1 LIFSAKNSVEFARFL
16 LTLPVQRLRLF
27 TLILAGAVVLCADGL
42 RLGQTQSTGLRRITN
57 TTEEAINLNPSISG
71 DGRIVAFEST
81 EDLAAAGGTDHFR
94 AIRANV
100 AADPPTFSQVGGTR
114 AVSPAVSQDGSRI
127 AFASRDDPL
136 GTNPDGNSEIF
147 LYDGSRLVQVTNT
160 SPGSLANRTT
170 NGSFQPSISDDGRF
184 IAFSSNR
191 DFGGQN
197 ADGNLEIFV
206 FDSLSASFA
215 QLTNSSGIVGFTDAR
230 ISGNGNFV
238 AYIRDN
244 GTTPGDTRDLIE
256 QTRLGGSVTVLAS
269 GMPSL
274 ALTYGRA
281 ISDDG
286 TRVVYAGQTAT
297 NTTQVFLYDGRGAAG
312 VRQITSLGA
321 RVTEVPLHPS
331 ISGDGSRISF
341 ATRRNVNGGNPDGSV
356 ELYLYDLPT
365 ATFSKIT
372 NAPASAATDVV
383 SSLNDDGSVIAFNFP
398 RVLSSAVT
406 NSDLANDSEIYIS
419 NTQPRPSFGVLTILN
434 GASLG
439 NEPATTKAVAP
450 DSIASARGGL
460 LANSTQQAQRLA
472 NGTFPINV
480 GGTTVTVNGR
490 PAQIFFVSPSQVNF
504 LVPPQ
509 TELGTAD
516 VIVTNSEGF
525 PSRGSVTTLRSAPGV
540 FTKSGDGTGEALALN
555 SDTLQEA
562 PFDPSEGKL
571 RLTIFATG
579 ARNATGLSVTI
590 GGQVIVPELVW
601 ASPEMPG
608 LDEIHLKAPA
618 SLKGAGVV
626 SFSVEGDSRVGNPS
640 STRFVGGEIL
650 INEVLADPP
659 GATPTDSIGD
669 ANHDGVR
676 SSSDDEFVELVNST
690 SRDFDISGYQLL
702 TRSSGAANDNL
713 RHTFAAGTI
722 VTARTALVVFGGGAP
737 NPSDPVF
744 GGALILKAS
753 TGGLSLSN
761 TGGIVTLRD
770 SSGAVANI
778 FEYGGATGLSGGAN
792 QSLTRAP
799 DIAGAFT
806 GHGTATGAGGR
817 LFSPGTRVDGTPFV
831 TIPIVRIDLSPI
843 SPTIDAGAKQ
853 QFTAKA
859 FDAANQEVAGV
870 IFAWQSSNPAV
881 ATIDQAGLATS
892 LTAGPTQ
899 ITASGRGIQSAPN
912 TLTVRAVQRVLTSVE
927 VTPNPATITA
937 TGAQQF
943 TARGLDQFGNEIAGL
958 TFSWELSSTN
968 VATIDQNGLASG
980 LAEGQTTIKATTQNT
995 SGTALLKVTA
1005 PALLVNEVLADPPT
1019 GNEGDANH
1027 DGTRDGAQDEFVEL
1041 VNAADAALNISG
1053 WTLRT
1058 HSNTSSTETVRHTF
1072 AANTTVPS
1080 GDAMV
1085 VFGGGTFDPAN
1096 PLFGCAQVVKT
1107 STSGLSLTNGGL
1119 TILVRDPAGNLVT
1132 QFSYGGS
1139 TGLNGGSA
1147 QSLTRSPDIT
1157 GNFVPHTSPA
1167 AAAGRKF
1174 SAGLKLDGK
1183 PFGVCPGH
1191 PASVKISPASSDATV
1206 GQSTS
1211 FTAQA
1216 FDQFGRTMI
1225 GVPITFA
1232 SDNAAVATIESTT
1245 PNPLT
1250 GVFTASAGTHNPG
1263 TAHIT
1268 ASANDGTTAANS
1280 SEATLT
1286 VTGPALSINDIS
1298 LNEGNSGTTT
1308 FTFTV
1313 SLSQP
1318 APTGGVR
1325 FNIATQD
1332 GTATTNGNDY
1342 LPRSLTNQS
1351 IPAGIQIYA
1360 FDVTVNGDS
1369 TIEPT
1374 ETFLVNISN
1383 VSGAS
1388 LAKGQGSGTIQND
1401 DSPVLSV
1408 NDVTSNEGNSGT
1420 NTFSFTVSSTLP
1432 APAGGITFDIA
1443 TANGSATSAGG
1454 DYLARVLTHQTIPAG
1469 QTSYSFDVTVNG
1481 DTLVE
1486 ADENF
1491 FVNLSNVSENA
1502 SIADG
1507 QGSGKIQND
1516 DTPLLVISQL
1526 YGGGGNAG
1534 AIFRNDFIEIYNRGT
1549 STVDLAGWSVQYSS
1563 ATGSGNWSVTP
1574 LCLTG
1579 SCLIRPGRYFLVQED
1594 QGTGGTQDLPA
1605 PDASGTTPLTTAAGK
1620 VALSS
1625 SVTALSGACPSN
1637 TNIAD
1642 IVGYGGATNC
1652 FEGTGPASAPGNT
1665 TADFRKAGGCL
1676 DTKDNASDF
1685 FVGQANPRN
1694 SASPVGECKPEIT
1707 INDLTVTE
1715 NNTGTVNAT
1724 FTVSL
1729 ATTSAQTITVDFAT
1743 VDGTARAPADYQTNS
1758 STLTFNPG
1766 DLTKTITV
1774 LINGDTLDEP
1784 AETFF
1789 VNLSNAGNAVVLDT
1803 QGQGTIND
1811 NDPAPTLSIND
1822 VSVAEGDS
1830 GTTPAKFTVLLSA
1843 ASGRTVTVNYATADS
1858 TAMAGSDY
1866 QSTSGTLTFN
1876 PGETSKAIEIPI
1888 NGDTTFEPGETF
1900 FVNLSSATNASIS
1913 DNQGKGTI
1921 TNDDPAPPVPAFS
1934 INDVSIAEGNSGAS
1948 VATFNVSLSQA
1959 SETIV
1964 TVDYATAGGTAEA
1977 GSDYQS
1983 ASGRLSFAIG
1993 ETSKA
1998 VSVNISGD
2006 TLVEHD
2012 ETFLVNLTNA
2022 TGGAIIGDN
2031 QGAGTIQNDD
2041 VADLSISQVYPG
2053 GGLSGATFMNDFI
2066 EIFNRGTTTVD
2077 FSVTPY
2083 SVQFLST
2090 TAATWAKTDLTS
2102 GTLLPGRYFLVRET
2116 SGGANGA
2123 ALPAADANGTLNLT
2137 STAAGKVALVT
2148 GTTLLASNC
2157 PGDDGTAPFNPLNVN
2172 VADFAGYGGTAATAN
2187 HCYEGSGPA
2196 SSTLSNNTI
2205 AEYRKAGGC
2214 TDSNQNAADFF
2225 TSTPSP
2231 RNSSSPANN
2240 CGGGATP
2247 NLSINDVTVTEGNS
2261 GTVTATF
2268 TVSLSAA
2275 VQGADVSFDIST
2287 ADGTATTAN
2296 SDYVA
2301 KSLTNQIIP
2310 AGQTTRTFTVFINGD
2325 LSVES
2330 DENFMVNVS
2339 NVAGANVMDGQGQGT
2354 IQNDD
2359 FPTLSVND
2367 VSAAEGDAGP
2377 RTFRFTVALSA
2388 PAPAPVRFDI
2398 ATQDNTATSAGNDYV
2413 SSSLTNQTIASGEQA
2428 YQFDVTVN
2436 GDEDIEPN
2444 EIFFVNVTNTTNAT
2458 VIDGQGRGSIQND
2471 DSPVLNINDVAV
2483 SEGNSGATTFTF
2495 TVTSTLPAPAGGIT
2509 FDVATADNSGFA
2521 GSDYVA
2527 RTLSGQTITAGNTTC
2542 TFDVT
2547 VNGDTLVEPNETFF
2561 VNLTNVTNA
2570 SIGDGQGQGTI
2581 QNDDAATLVI
2591 SQVYG
2596 GGNNA
2601 GGLYQNDF
2609 VEIFN
2614 RGTTTVDFALT
2625 PYSVQYAGV
2634 AANFGSNKTNLTTGS
2649 LAPGKYFLVQESG
2662 GTTNGVPL
2670 PAADA
2675 TGSINLGSTSGKV
2688 ALILGTTAL
2697 TSATCPGDD
2706 TVSPFNANAANIADL
2721 IGYGNN
2727 ANTSGH
2733 CYEGAG
2739 PAAAPSNITADFR
2752 RTGGCTDRNDNG
2764 VDALTSTPFPRNSTS
2779 AANNCTGGAM
2789 PNLSI
2794 DDLWV
2799 TEGNSGTTTATFT
2812 VSLSA
2817 PAQAAD
2823 VTFDIATQD
2832 NSATT
2837 ANNDYVL
2844 KSLTNQSIPAGQTTY
2859 SFTVTINGDNQVEPD
2874 ETFFVNVTNVA
2885 GATII
2890 DGQGF
2895 GTIQHD
2901 DLPALSIN
2909 DVAATEG
2916 DSGTKTFT
2924 FHVSLSAAAP
2934 ATVNFDIA
2942 TLDGSATTTDNDYA
2956 SHALI
2961 NQTIAQGA
2969 TNYTFDVTV
2978 NGDQIIEPSETFLV
2992 NVANASGATV
3002 HDGQGQGTIQND
3014 DSPVLSIDS
3023 TFAGE
3028 GDTGQ
3033 KTFTFTVTSNLAA
3046 PPGGI
3051 TFDIATA
3058 NNTATSASGDYVATT
3073 VNEATIPQG
3082 QTTYTFQVT
3091 VNGDTSPE
3099 LDERFF
3105 VNISNPSNGA
3115 TISTSQGV
3123 GTIQND
3129 DGPIIVI
3136 SQIYPGGGLTNAT
3149 YTNDFIELFNR
3160 SATAIDFSVTPY
3172 SVQFLSTAGSTWTKT
3187 DLASGTIAG
3196 GGYYLITESGGV
3208 NGATLPATDATGT
3221 INLTSTTAGKV
3232 ALVLGTTLLT
3242 SNCPGDNGST
3252 PFNPAAGTIID
3263 FAGYGGT
3270 SATANHCYE
3279 GSAPASFTLGNNT
3292 IAKFRKSG
3300 GCIDTNDNVADFATS
3315 TPMPRNT
3322 NSATNDCSTGFRPD
3336 VTINDVTLTEGDAG
3350 TLNANFTVT
3359 LSAASLQTVTVAFA
3373 TADSTATSGADYQ
3386 PDNDI
3391 LTFAPGVTTQPVTIA
3406 IKGDTLDETNETFF
3420 VNLSTATNAAILD
3433 NQGLGTITDND
3444 PTPSL
3449 SINDLANIT
3458 EGNNGTTTVDFTV
3471 TLSAASGQTVTV
3483 DYATANGGAIAGSD
3497 YVTMS
3502 GTLTFNPGDTARSIP
3517 VTINGDPDN
3526 ETDETFFINLT
3537 NVSATATIL
3546 DSQGQGIIKNDDAPA
3561 SADLSI
3567 TKTASSPIVVG
3578 GNDIN
3583 YTITLQNA
3591 GPDPSSGATLTDIV
3605 PPNTTFQS
3613 ITPPAGWT
3621 CLTPAVN
3628 GTGSISCSKGTA
3640 FAVGTVTFP
3649 LTVKVNAGTSVG
3661 TQISNTAQVSST
3673 TPDPTNGNNSAT
3685 ATVTVVAAGSAD
3697 LTVSKVDTPDPVAIG
3712 NNLNYTIVL
3721 TNNGPAAAANPSF
3734 TDNLPAEVN
3743 FRSVTPAPGWTCIT
3757 PTVGGTGSISCSATS
3772 IGVNASVSFAMQV
3785 RVNTTVT
3792 DGTIISNTVRAST
3805 TTTDSISSNNSAT
3818 AETTAKKPV
3827 LLISQVYGG
3836 GGNAG
3841 ATYTNDFI
3849 EIFNAGTTSVD
3860 FSITPYS
3867 VQYAAATAA
3876 FSTNKTDITSGVLL
3890 PGHYFLIQ
3898 EASGG
3903 PAGAALPTAD
3913 ISGGSINLAATA
3925 GKFALVFGTSL
3936 LSTVTCPGDNGVSPF
3951 NPNVAAIVDFLGYG
3965 STANCYE
3972 GSGPPT
3978 VSGTNSNGRSVI
3990 RTVSC
3995 TDTNLS
4001 SADFSNPATA
4011 PAARNT
4017 ATTAN
4022 LCP

>member
-1 LIFSAKNSVEFARFL
+1 
-16 LTLPVQRLRLF
+16 VQRIRLF
-27 TLILAGAVVLCADGL
+27 TVVLAGALVLCVIGL

-81 EDLAAAGGTDHFR
+81 EDLAAAGGRDHFR

-100 AADPPTFSQVGGTR
+100 SADPPTFSQMGGTR

-127 AFASRDDPL
+127 VFASRDDPL

-147 LYDGSRLVQVTNT
+147 LYDGSRLNQLTNT
-160 SPGSLANRTT
+160 LPGSLANRTT
-170 NGSFQPSISDDGRF
+170 NGNFQPSISDDGRF
-184 IAFSSNR
+184 VAFSSNR

-197 ADGNLEIFV
+197 VDGNLEIFV
-206 FDSLSASFA
+206 FDSLSTSFL
-215 QLTNSSGIVGFTDAR
+215 QLTNSSGIVGFTDAK

-244 GTTPGDTRDLIE
+244 GTTPGTSRDLIE
-256 QTRLGGSVTVLAS
+256 QPRLGGSVTVLAA
-269 GMPSL
+269 GVPSL

-286 TRVVYAGQTAT
+286 TRVVYASQTAP
-297 NTTQVFLYDGRGAAG
+297 NTTQVSLYDGRGAAG

-341 ATRRNVNGGNPDGSV
+341 ATRRNVNGGNTDGSV

-372 NAPASAATDVV
+372 NAAASAATDVV
-383 SSLNDDGSVIAFNFP
+383 SSLNDDGSVVAFNFP
-398 RVLSSAVT
+398 RVLSGAVT

-419 NTQPRPSFGVLTILN
+419 NTQPRPSFGALTILN

-460 LANSTQQAQRLA
+460 LATSTQQAQRLA
-472 NGTFPINV
+472 SRTFPTNV

-490 PAQIFFVSPSQVNF
+490 PAQIFFVSPSEVNF

-525 PSRGSVTTLRSAPGV
+525 PSRGSVTTLQSAPGV

-562 PFDPSEGKL
+562 PFDPSDGKL

-579 ARNATGLSVTI
+579 ARNAAQLSVTI
-590 GGQVIVPELVW
+590 GGQTIVPELLL

-626 SFSVEGDSRVGNPS
+626 NVSAQGDSRVGNPV
-640 STRFVGGEIL
+640 STRFVGGDIL

-659 GATPTDSIGD
+659 GAAPTDSIGD

-690 SRDFDISGYQLL
+690 SRDIDISGYQLL
-702 TRSSGAANDNL
+702 ARSSAAASDTL

-722 VTARTALVVFGGGAP
+722 VAARTAVVIFGGGAP

-761 TGGIVTLRD
+761 TGGIVTVRD
-770 SSGAVANI
+770 GSGAVANI

-792 QSLTRAP
+792 QSLTRSP
-799 DIAGAFT
+799 DITGTFT
-806 GHGTATGAGGR
+806 GHGPATGAGGR
-817 LFSPGTRVDGTPFV
+817 VFSPGTRVDGTPFV
-831 TIPIVRIDLSPI
+831 NIPIARIDLTPI
-843 SPTIDAGAKQ
+843 SPIIDAGSKQ

-859 FDAANQEVAGV
+859 FDTENQEVAGV
-870 IFAWQSSNPAV
+870 IFAWQSGNPAV

-892 LTAGPTQ
+892 STAGTAK
-899 ITASGRGIQSAPN
+899 ITASGRGIQSAPD

-927 VTPNPATITA
+927 VTPNPTIIPA

-958 TFSWELSSTN
+958 TFTWESSATN
-968 VATIDQNGLASG
+968 VAMIDQNGLASG

-1005 PALLVNEVLADPPT
+1005 PSLVVNEVLADPPA
-1019 GNEGDANH
+1019 GVEGDANH

-1041 VNAADAALNISG
+1041 VNATDAALNISG

-1058 HSNTSSTETVRHTF
+1058 HSNTSTNETVRHTF
-1072 AANTTVPS
+1072 AANTSVPA
-1080 GDAMV
+1080 GNAIV
-1085 VFGGGTFDPAN
+1085 LFGGGSFDPAN
-1096 PLFGCAQVVKT
+1096 PLFGCAQVLKT

-1119 TILVRDPAGNLVT
+1119 TILVRDAAGSLVT
-1132 QFSYGGS
+1132 QFSYGGA
-1139 TGLNGGSA
+1139 TGMNGGLNGGNA
-1147 QSLTRSPDIT
+1147 QSLTRSPDTT
-1157 GNFVPHTSPA
+1157 GNFVLHTTAA

-1191 PASVKISPASSDATV
+1191 PVSVNISPASTSATV

-1216 FDQFGRTMI
+1216 FDQFGRAMI
-1225 GVPITFA
+1225 GVLITFA

-1250 GVFTASAGTHNPG
+1250 GVFTASAGSHNPG

-1268 ASANDGTTAANS
+1268 ASANDGTTTANS
-1280 SEATLT
+1280 IEATLT
-1286 VTGPALSINDIS
+1286 VTGPALSINDLS
-1298 LNEGNSGTTT
+1298 LNEGDSGTTT
-1308 FTFTV
+1308 FAFTV

-1318 APTGGVR
+1318 APAGGVR
-1325 FNIATQD
+1325 FDIATQD
-1332 GTATTNGNDY
+1332 GTATTGSNDY
-1342 LPRSLTNQS
+1342 VARSLTNQS
-1351 IPAGIQIYA
+1351 IPAGAQTYA

-1369 TIEPT
+1369 TVESN
-1374 ETFLVNISN
+1374 ETFLVNIRN
-1383 VSGAS
+1383 VSGATV
-1388 LAKGQGSGTIQND
+1388 AKGQGAGTIQND

-1408 NDVTSNEGNSGT
+1408 KDVTANEGNSGT
-1420 NTFSFTVSSTLP
+1420 NTFTFTVSSNMP
-1432 APAGGITFDIA
+1432 APAAGITFDIA
-1443 TANGSATSAGG
+1443 TANGSATSASG
-1454 DYLARVLTHQTIPAG
+1454 DYIARALTNQTIPAG

-1486 ADENF
+1486 ANENF
-1491 FVNLSNVSENA
+1491 FVNLSNASANA
-1502 SIADG
+1502 SIGDA
-1507 QGSGKIQND
+1507 QGSGTIQND

-1534 AIFRNDFIEIYNRGT
+1534 AILRNDFIEIYNRGT
-1549 STVDLAGWSVQYSS
+1549 STVDLAGWSVQYSA
-1563 ATGSGNWSVTP
+1563 ATGTGNWSVTP
-1574 LCLTG
+1574 LCLIG

-1594 QGTGGTQDLPA
+1594 QGTGGTEDLPA
-1605 PDASGTTPLTTAAGK
+1605 PDASGTISMTTAAGK

-1625 SVTALSGACPSN
+1625 SVDALSGACPSS
-1637 TNIAD
+1637 TNILD
-1642 IVGYGGATNC
+1642 IMGYGGTANC
-1652 FEGTGPASAPGNT
+1652 FEGTGPAGAPGNT

-1676 DTKDNASDF
+1676 DTRDNANDF
-1685 FVGQANPRN
+1685 FVAQPNPRN

-1707 INDLTVTE
+1707 INDVTVTE

-1729 ATTSAQTITVDFAT
+1729 TTTSAQTITVDFAT
-1743 VDGTARAPADYQTNS
+1743 ADGTARAPADYQANS
-1758 STLTFNPG
+1758 GTLTFNPG
-1766 DLTKTITV
+1766 ALTKTITV

-1784 AETFF
+1784 GETFF
-1789 VNLSNAGNAVVLDT
+1789 VNLSNAGNAAILDS

-1822 VSVAEGDS
+1822 VSVPEGDS
-1830 GTTPAKFTVLLSA
+1830 GATNATFTVLLSN
-1843 ASGRTVTVNYATADS
+1843 ASGQTVTVSYATADH
-1858 TAMAGSDY
+1858 TATAGSDY
-1866 QSTSGTLTFN
+1866 QSTSGSLTFS
-1876 PGETSKAIEIPI
+1876 PGETSKTIAVTI

-1900 FVNLSSATNASIS
+1900 FVNLSSPTNASIS
-1913 DNQGKGTI
+1913 DNQGNGTI
-1921 TNDDPAPPVPAFS
+1921 TNDDPAPPLPTFA
-1934 INDVSIAEGNSGAS
+1934 INDVSVVEGNSGSS
-1948 VATFNVSLSQA
+1948 VATFNVFLSQT
-1959 SETIV
+1959 SGTLV
-1964 TVDYATAGGTAEA
+1964 TVDYATAGGTATS
-1977 GSDYQS
+1977 GTDYHS
-1983 ASGRLSFAIG
+1983 ASGTLTFAIG

-1998 VSVNISGD
+1998 VSVDISGD
-2006 TLVEHD
+2006 TLVEQD
-2012 ETFLVNLTNA
+2012 ETFLVNLSGA

-2031 QGAGTIQNDD
+2031 QGAATIQNDD

-2053 GGLSGATFMNDFI
+2053 GGLSAATFTNDFI
-2066 EIFNRGTTTVD
+2066 EVFNRGTTTID

-2102 GTLLPGRYFLVRET
+2102 GTILPGRYFLVRET
-2116 SGGANGA
+2116 SGGTNGA
-2123 ALPAADANGTLNLT
+2123 ALPTADATGTLNLT
-2137 STAAGKVALVT
+2137 STTAGKVALVS
-2148 GTTLLASNC
+2148 GTTLLTSNC
-2157 PGDDGTAPFNPLNVN
+2157 PGDDGAAPFNPLNAN
-2172 VADFAGYGGTAATAN
+2172 VADFAGYGGTGATAN

-2196 SSTLSNNTI
+2196 SFTLSNNSV
-2205 AEYRKAGGC
+2205 AVYRKAGGC
-2214 TDSNQNAADFF
+2214 TDTDQNSADFLA
-2225 TSTPSP
+2225 STPSP
-2231 RNSSSPANN
+2231 RNSSSPANI
-2240 CGGGATP
+2240 CGGAATP

-2275 VQGADVSFDIST
+2275 AQGVDVSFDIAT
-2287 ADGTATTAN
+2287 ADANATTAN

-2310 AGQTTRTFTVFINGD
+2310 AGQTTQTFTVAINGD

-2330 DENFMVNVS
+2330 DEHFQVNVS
-2339 NVAGANVMDGQGQGT
+2339 NVTGANVTDGQGQGT

-2367 VSAAEGDAGP
+2367 VSAAEGDAGTK
-2377 RTFRFTVALSA
+2377 TFTFTVSLSA
-2388 PAPAPVRFDI
+2388 PAPVPVRFDI
-2398 ATQDNTATSAGNDYV
+2398 ATQDNTATIAGNDYA
-2413 SSSLTNQTIASGEQA
+2413 SRSATDQTIASGQQT

-2436 GDEDIEPN
+2436 GDVDIEPT
-2444 EIFFVNVTNTTNAT
+2444 EIFLVNVVNVTNAT
-2458 VIDGQGRGSIQND
+2458 VIDGQGQGLIQND

-2509 FDVATADNSGFA
+2509 FDIATADNSGFA
-2521 GSDYVA
+2521 GNDYVA
-2527 RTLSGQTITAGNTTC
+2527 RSLSGQTITNGNTTC

-2547 VNGDTLVEPNETFF
+2547 VNGDTLVEPNETFL
-2561 VNLTNVTNA
+2561 VNVTNA
-2570 SIGDGQGQGTI
+2570 INATIGDGQGQGTI
-2581 QNDDAATLVI
+2581 QNDDVANLSI

-2601 GGLYQNDF
+2601 GAAYQNDF

-2634 AANFGSNKTNLTTGS
+2634 GSNFGSNKTNLTTGS

-2662 GTTNGVPL
+2662 GTANGVPL
-2670 PAADA
+2670 PIADA

-2688 ALILGTTAL
+2688 ALVLGTTAL
-2697 TSATCPGDD
+2697 TVSSCPGDD
-2706 TVSPFNANAANIADL
+2706 AVSPFNANAVNIADL

-2733 CYEGAG
+2733 CYEGAA
-2739 PAAAPSNITADFR
+2739 PAAAASNTTAGFR
-2752 RTGGCTDRNDNG
+2752 KGGGCADTNDNAA
-2764 VDALTSTPFPRNSTS
+2764 DAFPATPFPRNLSS
-2779 AANNCTGGAM
+2779 AANNCSGGAIPNLR

-2794 DDLWV
+2794 NDVSV
-2799 TEGNSGTTTATFT
+2799 TEGNSGTSNATFT

-2837 ANNDYVL
+2837 ANNDYAA
-2844 KSLTNQSIPAGQTTY
+2844 KSLTSQIIPAGQTTY
-2859 SFTVTINGDNQVEPD
+2859 SFTVTINGDNEVEPD

-2885 GATII
+2885 GATIT
-2890 DGQGF
+2890 DGQGL

-2901 DLPALSIN
+2901 DLPALSID

-2916 DSGTKTFT
+2916 DTGTKSFT
-2924 FHVSLSAAAP
+2924 FHLSLSAAAP

-2942 TLDGSATTTDNDYA
+2942 TTDSSATTADNDYV

-2961 NQTIAQGA
+2961 NQTIAQGG
-2969 TNYTFDVTV
+2969 TNYTFEVTV
-2978 NGDQIIEPSETFLV
+2978 NGDQNIEANETFLV
-2992 NVANASGATV
+2992 NVSNASGATV
-3002 HDGQGQGTIQND
+3002 LDGQGQGTIN
-3014 DSPVLSIDS
+3014 
-3023 TFAGE
+3023 
-3028 GDTGQ
+3028 
-3033 KTFTFTVTSNLAA
+3033 
-3046 PPGGI
+3046 
-3051 TFDIATA
+3051 
-3058 NNTATSASGDYVATT
+3058 
-3073 VNEATIPQG
+3073 
-3082 QTTYTFQVT
+3082 
-3091 VNGDTSPE
+3091 
-3099 LDERFF
+3099 
-3105 VNISNPSNGA
+3105 
-3115 TISTSQGV
+3115 
-3123 GTIQND
+3123 
-3129 DGPIIVI
+3129 
-3136 SQIYPGGGLTNAT
+3136 
-3149 YTNDFIELFNR
+3149 
-3160 SATAIDFSVTPY
+3160 
-3172 SVQFLSTAGSTWTKT
+3172 
-3187 DLASGTIAG
+3187 
-3196 GGYYLITESGGV
+3196 
-3208 NGATLPATDATGT
+3208 
-3221 INLTSTTAGKV
+3221 
-3232 ALVLGTTLLT
+3232 
-3242 SNCPGDNGST
+3242 
-3252 PFNPAAGTIID
+3252 
-3263 FAGYGGT
+3263 
-3270 SATANHCYE
+3270 
-3279 GSAPASFTLGNNT
+3279 
-3292 IAKFRKSG
+3292 
-3300 GCIDTNDNVADFATS
+3300 
-3315 TPMPRNT
+3315 
-3322 NSATNDCSTGFRPD
+3322 
-3336 VTINDVTLTEGDAG
+3336 
-3350 TLNANFTVT
+3350 
-3359 LSAASLQTVTVAFA
+3359 
-3373 TADSTATSGADYQ
+3373 
-3386 PDNDI
+3386 
-3391 LTFAPGVTTQPVTIA
+3391 
-3406 IKGDTLDETNETFF
+3406 
-3420 VNLSTATNAAILD
+3420 
-3433 NQGLGTITDND
+3433 
-3444 PTPSL
+3444 
-3449 SINDLANIT
+3449 
-3458 EGNNGTTTVDFTV
+3458 
-3471 TLSAASGQTVTV
+3471 
-3483 DYATANGGAIAGSD
+3483 
-3497 YVTMS
+3497 
-3502 GTLTFNPGDTARSIP
+3502 
-3517 VTINGDPDN
+3517 
-3526 ETDETFFINLT
+3526 
-3537 NVSATATIL
+3537 
-3546 DSQGQGIIKNDDAPA
+3546 NDDAPA
-3561 SADLSI
+3561 SSDLSI
-3567 TKTASSPIVVG
+3567 SKTASSSIAAA
-3578 GNDIN
+3578 GNNIN
-3583 YTITLQNA
+3583 YTITLQNL
-3591 GPDPSSGATLTDIV
+3591 GPDVSGVATMTDTV

-3621 CLTPAVN
+3621 CITPAID
-3628 GTGSISCSKGTA
+3628 GTGGISCSKGTG
-3640 FAVGTVTFP
+3640 FAVSTITFP
-3649 LTVKVNAGTSVG
+3649 LTVKVNAGTAVG
-3661 TQISNTAQVSST
+3661 TQISNTAQVAST
-3673 TPDPTNGNNSAT
+3673 TADPTSGNNSAT
-3685 ATVTVVAAGSAD
+3685 AIVTVVAAGSAD
-3697 LTVSKVDTPDPVAIG
+3697 LAVSKVDTPDPVAIG

-3721 TNNGPAAAANPSF
+3721 TNSGPAAAANPSF

-3743 FRSVTPAPGWTCIT
+3743 FRSLTPPPGWSCIT
-3757 PTVGGTGSISCSATS
+3757 PAVGGSGSISCSSATS
-3772 IGVNASVSFAMQV
+3772 IGVNASVSFPLQV
-3785 RVNTTVT
+3785 RVNPTVT
-3792 DGTIISNTVRAST
+3792 DGTIIANTVSAST
-3805 TTTDSISSNNSAT
+3805 TTTVSISSNNSAT
-3818 AETTAKKPV
+3818 TETTAKKPV

-3849 EIFNAGTTSVD
+3849 ELFNAGTTSVD

-3876 FSTNKTDITSGVLL
+3876 FSTNRTDITSGVLL

-3903 PAGAALPTAD
+3903 LTGAALPTPD

-3925 GKFALVFGTSL
+3925 GKVALVLGTSL

-3951 NPNVAAIVDFLGYG
+3951 NPNFAAIVDFLGYG

-3972 GSGPPT
+3972 GVGPPT
-3978 VSGTNSNGRSVI
+3978 VSGTNSNARSVI

-3995 TDTNLS
+3995 TDTNVNS
-4001 SADFSNPATA
+4001 VDFSNPATA
-4011 PAARNT
+4011 PTARNT
-4017 ATTAN
+4017 ATAAN